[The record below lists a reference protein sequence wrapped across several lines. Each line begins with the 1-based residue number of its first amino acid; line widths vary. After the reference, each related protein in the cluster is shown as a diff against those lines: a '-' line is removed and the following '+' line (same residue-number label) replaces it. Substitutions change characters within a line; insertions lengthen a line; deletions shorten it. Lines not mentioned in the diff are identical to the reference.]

1 MSISLEPGMLT
12 LAEAA
17 ARMGCH
23 VETLRIRFRRS
34 KGGLDFARGPH
45 GRIYV
50 TEEELSYLVPIRRM
64 KRRPPGPEWS
74 AVVDAYLERL
84 TSGAIGLIAW
94 EKRLVTAVLADPAAD
109 RPLYNALGVQA
120 LRRAGLNL
128 PETAGQLGIS
138 ERQVRRLRRRTFQDA
153 VLAAWKRRQRAE
165 RGAVRRTARPIVRA
179 IQAQLAAAGFTPAR
193 RDPRSAESG
202 ARGGVPARVALV
214 RDLKPDQVDA
224 LLRAGLSRSEASA
237 ISLVGIGSD
246 ELNHLILHGLLADPS
261 AGPT

>member
-34 KGGLDFARGPH
+34 KGLDFARGPH

-74 AVVDAYLERL
+74 AVVNAYLERL
-84 TSGAIGLIAW
+84 ASGAVGLIAW
-94 EKRLVTAVLADPAAD
+94 EQELVAAVLADPAAD
-109 RPLYNALGVQA
+109 RPLFNALGVQA

-128 PETAGQLGIS
+128 PETAEQLGIS
-138 ERQVRRLRRRTFQDA
+138 ERQVRRLRRLTYQDA
-153 VLAAWKRRQRAE
+153 VLAAWQRRRRAE
-165 RGAVRRTARPIVRA
+165 RGAVRRRARPIVRA
-179 IQAQLAAAGFTPAR
+179 IQARLAAAGFRPAR
-193 RDPRSAESG
+193 RDPRSGESG

-214 RDLKPDQVDA
+214 RDLSRDQARA
-224 LLRAGLSRSEASA
+224 LLRAGLGHSEVAA
-237 ISLVGIGSD
+237 ISLIGIGSD
-246 ELNHLILHGLLADPS
+246 ELNHLILHGLPADPS
-261 AGPT
+261 TGPT